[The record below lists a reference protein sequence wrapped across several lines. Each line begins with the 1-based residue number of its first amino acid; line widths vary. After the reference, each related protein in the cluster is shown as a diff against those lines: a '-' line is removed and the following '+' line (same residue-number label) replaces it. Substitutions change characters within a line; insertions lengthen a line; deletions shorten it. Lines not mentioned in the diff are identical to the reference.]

1 MIGILTFYW
10 ADDYGAMLQSYALK
24 TCLNQYEKTV
34 LIPYYPRALR
44 SRYRALCDD
53 KSKSFP
59 RRLRRIARQ
68 LVSRSFYSRLRTR
81 RDMRRFREK
90 YLVGKRRSLAT
101 PGDICRFGKEIDTY
115 VAGSDQ
121 IWNPEITEGFQ
132 EGYFCAFP
140 KKGKTEIRCVAYAAS
155 IGSERLDEKYEK
167 AFSRLLSNFDAVSLR
182 EPCSAA
188 FVGRLYGKEIQT
200 VLDPV
205 FLLERE
211 EWEAFL
217 KNLPGEKR
225 GDRKRKYIAL
235 YYTEYNQSMAGY
247 LERLE
252 ERTGLGTLILK
263 PQRQMHVWSRGAE
276 YAVCHDPLEFLH
288 GLFHAEYV
296 VTNSFHGT
304 AMSIL
309 FHKKFAVFSHQ
320 TRGAR
325 IRDVLKAAHLENRLA
340 QEARDADRMEER
352 IDWDEVDRALE
363 IPKRESVKFIR
374 ESILGT

>member
-44 SRYRALCDD
+44 SRYRALRDD
-53 KSKSFP
+53 KSKSLP
-59 RRLRRIARQ
+59 RRLRGIARQ

-81 RDMRRFREK
+81 REMRRFREK
-90 YLVGKRRSLAT
+90 YLVEKRRSLAT

-140 KKGKTEIRCVAYAAS
+140 KKGGTEIRRVAYAAS

-182 EPCSAA
+182 EPCSGA
-188 FVGRLYGKEIQT
+188 FVGRLCDKEIQT

-205 FLLERE
+205 FLLDRGQ
-211 EWEAFL
+211 WEAFL
-217 KNLPGEKR
+217 KDFPGEKCSE
-225 GDRKRKYIAL
+225 RKGKYIAL
-235 YYTEYNQSMAGY
+235 YYTEYNPSMAGY
-247 LERLE
+247 LDRLE
-252 ERTGLGTLILK
+252 ERTGLGTLVLK
-263 PQRQMHVWSRGAE
+263 PQREMYAWSGRAE
-276 YAVCHDPLEFLH
+276 YMVCRDPLEFLH
-288 GLFHAEYV
+288 YLFHAEYV

-325 IRDVLKAAHLENRLA
+325 IRDVLKAAHLEDRLVR
-340 QEARDADRMEER
+340 EERDADRMEER
-352 IDWDEVDRALE
+352 IDWDEAERALE
-363 IPKRESVKFIR
+363 IHKRESQKFIR
-374 ESILGT
+374 ENILGT

>member
-1 MIGILTFYW
+1 MKKIGILTLS
-10 ADDYGAMLQSYALK
+10 ASDNCGSLLQAYAL
-24 TCLNQYEKTV
+24 QTV
-34 LIPYYPRALR
+34 LQDRGYDVEIIDFTTPISEKMYRIFHPGYISSPKMFFGQII
-44 SRYRALCDD
+44 RYKDLIKQKRDYQQ
-53 KSKSFP
+53 F
-59 RRLRRIARQ
+59 RQERLRLTEQR
-68 LVSRSFYSRLRTR
+68 YSSIDGLRTI
-81 RDMRRFREK
+81 DGK
-90 YLVGKRRSLAT
+90 YEAIV
-101 PGDICRFGKEIDTY
+101 C
-115 VAGSDQ
+115 GSDQ

-132 EGYFCAFP
+132 DGYFCAFP
-140 KKGKTEIRCVAYAAS
+140 KKGGTEIRCVAYAAS
-155 IGSERLDEKYEK
+155 IGSERLEEKYEK

-217 KNLPGEKR
+217 KNLPGKKCS
-225 GDRKRKYIAL
+225 DRKRKYIAL
-235 YYTEYNQSMAGY
+235 YYTEYNPSMAGY